1 MLRKMY
7 KYKVLY
13 LRYVPKQQHALGST
27 LNKSIACPLKFVND
41 SKLYV
46 QLREIPLAD

>member
-1 MLRKMY
+1 MY
-7 KYKVLY
+7 
-13 LRYVPKQQHALGST
+13 QGNNTLGST

-46 QLREIPLAD
+46 QLQEVPLAD